1 MVSDMKALLKTEL
14 FGLVVT
20 LFGWVIESRTVQLIG
35 ALMVIAVT
43 GYIIYELDQLE
54 RRRKRKERHGRYF
67 RDSDDRSG
75 LH

>member
-1 MVSDMKALLKTEL
+1 MVSEMKALLKMEL

-54 RRRKRKERHGRYF
+54 RRRKRKERYGRYF